1 MSGPEFGKE
10 KRGLF
15 RLISDVPQLL
25 MQLIRDE
32 IEAFKLELEK
42 KVKGVAVGAGLFAG
56 AAVFALLMVIA
67 LMIAAI
73 FGLSLVMP
81 TWAAALVV
89 AAILLIITGVL
100 VLVGLA
106 QVKKG
111 DPGKSAESIKK
122 DLNAIKG
129 IGKRD

>member
-1 MSGPEFGKE
+1 MSEPEFGKE
-10 KRGLF
+10 RRGLF
-15 RLISDVPQLL
+15 RLIADVPQLL

-32 IEAFKLELEK
+32 IEAFKLELET

-56 AAVFALLMVIA
+56 AALFALLMIIS

-89 AAILLIITGVL
+89 AGILLVITGIL
-100 VLVGLA
+100 VLIGLS